1 MALDGRHAL
10 TLLDAIGNANSQKEY
25 YLTGIVAV
33 ARSRGFK
40 VAAVIAAEDEVWAS
54 TTEHSSPPPN

>member
-25 YLTGIVAV
+25 YLTDMQF
-33 ARSRGFK
+33 RRR
-40 VAAVIAAEDEVWAS
+40 EDLGR
-54 TTEHSSPPPN
+54 

>member
-25 YLTGIVAV
+25 YLT
-33 ARSRGFK
+33 
-40 VAAVIAAEDEVWAS
+40 DM
-54 TTEHSSPPPN
+54 